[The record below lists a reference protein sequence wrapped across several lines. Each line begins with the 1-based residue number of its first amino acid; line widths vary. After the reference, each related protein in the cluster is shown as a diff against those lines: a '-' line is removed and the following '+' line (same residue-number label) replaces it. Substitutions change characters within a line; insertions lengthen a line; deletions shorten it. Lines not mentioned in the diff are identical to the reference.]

1 MESSHSIIVK
11 QYHYYNGIFRANSW
25 VQDLQERANPH
36 LKNYYGVGSHQTNI
50 LAERIIRDIQD
61 NGRAMMLHAQQKWPE
76 SITSNLWSYA
86 LRHANNAYN
95 TTPLL
100 EHPQVLSP
108 LHFFKVY
115 QVQYNSKHWH
125 PFVCPTYVLNEKNS
139 PPRKFITNGKLG
151 PKLECTWDDIPY
163 TTMTS
168 YWFSTATP
176 LYSDH
181 NYISYI
187 TLYSQLLNNFI
198 RHHFGR

>member
-86 LRHANNAYN
+86 LMNAKNAYN

-125 PFVCPTYVLNEKNS
+125 PFVCPTYVLNEKNFS
-139 PPRKFITNGKLG
+139 SQKIHHKWKTRSKVGVYLG
-151 PKLECTWDDIPY
+151 WY
-163 TTMTS
+163 
-168 YWFSTATP
+168 P
-176 LYSDH
+176 LH
-181 NYISYI
+181 NYDILLVLNRDSVI
-187 TLYSQLLNNFI
+187 FRPQLHILYYSLFTTTK
-198 RHHFGR
+198 